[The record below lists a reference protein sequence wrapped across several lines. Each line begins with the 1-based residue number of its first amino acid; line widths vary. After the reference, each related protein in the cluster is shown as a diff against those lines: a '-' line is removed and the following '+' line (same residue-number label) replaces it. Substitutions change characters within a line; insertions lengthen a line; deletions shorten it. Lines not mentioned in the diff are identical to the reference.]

1 MFPNHHYDEKFERRK
16 MFMKKFVVFIALL
29 FAGIVVM
36 ATGVAQAETATP
48 QVKIFDIMA
57 CNVYVDFDN
66 SYVPTKIKRQQHKF
80 LVAFYP
86 TPGVP
91 TPELIDTITAY
102 GPDGYK
108 VDFAVNQKHDAKN
121 KNGYIYDRTTD
132 GYWYMVNL
140 DSGFMKE
147 GEYKIEV
154 KCKNG
159 DIVSASRIQK
169 NAPSDEMVAAYLKN
183 KKKLN
188 NSYFPSKTKKLK
200 PGTPLTNVKV
210 TWATKEMAHLYAYYI
225 FRLSEGKK
233 ISDFDTQNLVWW
245 DNIFRQ
251 RLTGRTIAGLERGEV
266 TIDAE
271 LKPKTGYVYF
281 VEMTDSNK
289 MGDTNICIFQ
299 PHQIFVTP

>member
-1 MFPNHHYDEKFERRK
+1 
-16 MFMKKFVVFIALL
+16 MKKFVVFVALL
-29 FAGIVVM
+29 FAGIVL
-36 ATGVAQAETATP
+36 ASTGWAQAGKGAP
-48 QVKIFDIMA
+48 VVKIYDIMA

-80 LVAFYP
+80 LIAFYP
-86 TPGVP
+86 TSGVP
-91 TPELIDTITAY
+91 TPELIDSITAY

-108 VDFAVNQKHDAKN
+108 IDFAVNQKHDAKN
-121 KNGYIYDRTTD
+121 KNGYIYDPVPD
-132 GYWYMVNL
+132 AYWYMVNL

-159 DIVSASRIQK
+159 DVVSASRIQK
-169 NAPSDEMVAAYLKN
+169 NAPSDAFVAAYLKN
-183 KKKLN
+183 KKILN
-188 NSYFPSKTKKLK
+188 SSYSPSQTKKLK
-200 PGTPLTNVKV
+200 PGTPLKDIKV
-210 TWATKEMAHLYAYYI
+210 TWTTKEMASLYAYYI

-233 ISDFDTQNLVWW
+233 ISDFDTQKLVWW

-251 RLTGRTIAGLERGEV
+251 RLTGRTNAGLEKGEV
-266 TIDAE
+266 IIEAE
-271 LKPKTGYVYF
+271 LKPKTSYVYF
-281 VEMTDSNK
+281 VEMTDSNI